1 MRWLARLFRPWHE
14 GSLGLTFTTGR
25 KAETFRTMTP
35 SQGRER
41 GEMKHLNDQELMR
54 IVQSGDYSPASEI
67 YDRYSGRIYNFAFRF
82 LKNSEAAE
90 DATQEVFVKMLKHA
104 NQFHG
109 DAKLSTWLFSITANW
124 CRDYLRKADNKS
136 KESEDVLI
144 SLPAPSELAPDRNL
158 ERRESERRVQRA
170 LQSLTAEQREAIL
183 LSRYQ
188 GLSYAEI
195 AQIAG
200 CSEGAVKTRV
210 FRAMETLKKILTG
223 DASGGDRWLNVVQ

>member
-1 MRWLARLFRPWHE
+1 MLRVE
-14 GSLGLTFTTGR
+14 
-25 KAETFRTMTP
+25 RT
-35 SQGRER
+35 RE
-41 GEMKHLNDQELMR
+41 GEMKHLSDQELMR
-54 IVQSGDYSPASEI
+54 IVQAGDLSPASEI

-90 DATQEVFVKMLKHA
+90 DAAQEVFVKMLKHA

-124 CRDYLRKADNKS
+124 CRDYLRKADNKA
-136 KESEDVLI
+136 KEAEDVLM
-144 SLPAPSELAPDRNL
+144 SLPTPPELAPDRTL
-158 ERRESERRVQRA
+158 EQRENEARVQRA
-170 LQSLTAEQREAIL
+170 LSALTPEQREAIL

-210 FRAMETLKKILTG
+210 FRAMETLKKALTG
-223 DASGGDRWLNVVQ
+223 EARGGDRWATVSR

>member
-1 MRWLARLFRPWHE
+1 
-14 GSLGLTFTTGR
+14 
-25 KAETFRTMTP
+25 
-35 SQGRER
+35 
-41 GEMKHLNDQELMR
+41 MKHLSDQELMAV
-54 IVQSGDYSPASEI
+54 VQGGDYSPASEI
-67 YDRYSGRIYNFAFRF
+67 YDRYSARIYNFAFRF
-82 LKNSEAAE
+82 LKNAEAAE

-124 CRDYLRKADNKS
+124 CRDYLRKADNKA
-136 KESEDVLI
+136 KESDDVLVT
-144 SLPAPSELAPDRNL
+144 LPAPNELSPERKL
-158 ERRESERRVQRA
+158 ELRENEVRVRRA
-170 LQSLTAEQREAIL
+170 LEALTPEQREAIL

-210 FRAMETLKKILTG
+210 FRAMETLKKALTG
-223 DASGGDRWLNVVQ
+223 ESRGGDRCLTALPCGRACRCS

>member
-1 MRWLARLFRPWHE
+1 
-14 GSLGLTFTTGR
+14 
-25 KAETFRTMTP
+25 
-35 SQGRER
+35 
-41 GEMKHLNDQELMR
+41 MKHLNDQELMR
-54 IVQSGDYSPASEI
+54 IVQSGDFSPASEI

-124 CRDYLRKADNKS
+124 CRDFLRKADNKS

-223 DASGGDRWLNVVQ
+223 DASGGDRCLNVVQ

>member
-1 MRWLARLFRPWHE
+1 
-14 GSLGLTFTTGR
+14 
-25 KAETFRTMTP
+25 MTP
-35 SQGRER
+35 SKGREQ
-41 GEMKHLNDQELMR
+41 GEMKHLNDQELMQ

-82 LKNSEAAE
+82 LKNAEAAE

-136 KESEDVLI
+136 KESEDVLL
-144 SLPAPSELAPDRNL
+144 SLPTPVELSPDRNL
-158 ERRESERRVQRA
+158 EKRQSEERVRRA
-170 LQSLTAEQREAIL
+170 LGSLTAEQREAIL

-210 FRAMETLKKILTG
+210 FRAMETLKKVLMG
-223 DASGGDRWLNVVQ
+223 DVRGGDRCLNVVP

>member
-1 MRWLARLFRPWHE
+1 M
-14 GSLGLTFTTGR
+14 LTSKGT
-25 KAETFRTMTP
+25 
-35 SQGRER
+35 ER
-41 GEMKHLNDQELMR
+41 GEMKHLNDQELMS

-136 KESEDVLI
+136 KESDDVLV
-144 SLPAPSELAPDRNL
+144 SLPASSEHAPDRNL
-158 ERRESERRVQRA
+158 ERRESEQRVRRA
-170 LQSLTAEQREAIL
+170 LDSLTAEQREAIL

-195 AQIAG
+195 ALIAG

-223 DASGGDRWLNVVQ
+223 DASGGDRCLNVVQ

>member
-1 MRWLARLFRPWHE
+1 M
-14 GSLGLTFTTGR
+14 G
-25 KAETFRTMTP
+25 P
-35 SQGRER
+35 SNSPDRR
-41 GEMKHLNDQELMR
+41 EMKHLSDQELMR
-54 IVQSGDYSPASEI
+54 IVQAGDFSPASEI
-67 YDRYSGRIYNFAFRF
+67 YDRYSSRIYNFAYRF

-124 CRDYLRKADNKS
+124 CRDYLRKADNKA
-136 KESEDVLI
+136 KESDDVLVT
-144 SLPAPSELAPDRNL
+144 LPAPAELSPERTLEQREN
-158 ERRESERRVQRA
+158 ERRIQKA
-170 LQSLTAEQREAIL
+170 LGALTPEQREAIL

-195 AQIAG
+195 AQISG

-210 FRAMETLKKILTG
+210 FRAMETLKKALTG
-223 DASGGDRWLNVVQ
+223 EASGGERCLTAI

>member
-1 MRWLARLFRPWHE
+1 
-14 GSLGLTFTTGR
+14 
-25 KAETFRTMTP
+25 
-35 SQGRER
+35 
-41 GEMKHLNDQELMR
+41 MKHLNDQELMR
-54 IVQSGDYSPASEI
+54 IVQSGDYAPASEI

-90 DATQEVFVKMLKHA
+90 DAVQEVFVKMLKHA

-136 KESEDVLI
+136 KESDDVLI
-144 SLPAPSELAPDRNL
+144 TLPAPSELAPDRNL
-158 ERRESERRVQRA
+158 ERRQSEQRVRRA
-170 LQSLTAEQREAIL
+170 LEALTAEQREAIL

-210 FRAMETLKKILTG
+210 FRAMETLKKTLMG
-223 DASGGDRWLNVVQ
+223 EASGGDRCLNVVQ